1 MTKLE
6 KIELEI
12 ASLDPQDVR
21 KLADWIEDYKA
32 TLWDR
37 QIEGDAKAGRL
48 DRLIENARTEIA
60 ADKIRPL

>member
-32 TLWDR
+32 ALWDR

-48 DRLIENARTEIA
+48 DGLIENARTEIA
-60 ADKIRPL
+60 AGKIRPL

>member
-32 TLWDR
+32 ALWDR
-37 QIEGDAKAGRL
+37 RIEGEAKAGRL

-60 ADKIRPL
+60 AGKIRPL